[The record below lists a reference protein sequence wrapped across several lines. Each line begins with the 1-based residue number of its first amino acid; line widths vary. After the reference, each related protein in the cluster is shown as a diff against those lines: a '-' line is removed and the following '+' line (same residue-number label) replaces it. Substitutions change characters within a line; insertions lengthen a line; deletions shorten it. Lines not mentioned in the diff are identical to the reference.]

1 MVNPVK
7 FYDNAEEL
15 KSLILLDN
23 KNKSGI
29 YNWENK
35 NSAPAARSAV
45 GVSSKGGFAARFEG
59 EFYIGSAVDLN
70 KRMLE
75 YYRESYITHPSR
87 GKSIICF
94 ALVKYGYSNF
104 SLSIL
109 EYCDRDQVISREQ
122 FYLDLLNPP
131 YNILKYAYSSE
142 GYKHTLEAIQKM
154 SLAKKGK
161 FTKEDNSFY
170 GKTHTEEVKELMSQ
184 AALKR
189 IKPNNAKPVFL
200 KDLNNNIIGAPR
212 GVDPSTPKGSGA
224 APRALDF
231 KSMTELSLYLKAD
244 KATLSKHRDSN
255 KLFINFYFIVSKS
268 N

>member
-1 MVNPVK
+1 MINPVK
-7 FYDNAEEL
+7 YYDNAEEL
-15 KSLILLDN
+15 KSAILLDN
-23 KNKSGI
+23 KDKSGI
-29 YNWENK
+29 YKWENK
-35 NSAPAARSAV
+35 IS
-45 GVSSKGGFAARFEG
+45 G
-59 EFYIGSAVDLN
+59 EFYIGSAVDLK
-70 KRMLE
+70 KRMSE

-109 EYCDRDQVISREQ
+109 EYCDRTEVISREQ
-122 FYLDLLNPP
+122 YYLDLLNPS

-154 SLAKKGK
+154 SLTKKGK
-161 FTKEDNSFY
+161 FIKEDNSFY

-189 IKPNNAKPVFL
+189 TKPNNAKPVFL
-200 KDLNNNIIGAPR
+200 KDTNKNIIG
-212 GVDPSTPKGSGA
+212 
-224 APRALDF
+224 DF

-244 KATLSKHRDSN
+244 KASLAKYRDSN
-255 KLFINFYFIVSKS
+255 KLFRNLYYIVSKL
-268 N
+268 NK

>member
-1 MVNPVK
+1 MINSVK
-7 FYDNAEEL
+7 FYDNAEKL
-15 KSLILLDN
+15 KSLILLEN

-29 YNWENK
+29 YKWENK
-35 NSAPAARSAV
+35 TS
-45 GVSSKGGFAARFEG
+45 G
-59 EFYIGSAVDLN
+59 EFYIGSAIDLN

-94 ALVKYGYSNF
+94 ALVKYGYNNF
-104 SLSIL
+104 SLFIL
-109 EYCDRDQVISREQ
+109 EYCDKDEVITREQ
-122 FYLDLLNPP
+122 YYLDLLNPS
-131 YNILKYAYSSE
+131 YNILKYAYSSD

-161 FTKEDNSFY
+161 FIKENNSFY

-189 IKPNNAKPVFL
+189 TKPNNAKPVFL
-200 KDLNNNIIGAPR
+200 KNINNNIIG
-212 GVDPSTPKGSGA
+212 
-224 APRALDF
+224 DF

-244 KATLSKHRDSN
+244 KATLKRYRDSGS
-255 KLFINFYFIVSKS
+255 LFRNLYYIVSK
-268 N
+268 

>member
-29 YNWENK
+29 YKWENK
-35 NSAPAARSAV
+35 IS
-45 GVSSKGGFAARFEG
+45 G

-200 KDLNNNIIGAPR
+200 KDLNNNIIG
-212 GVDPSTPKGSGA
+212 
-224 APRALDF
+224 DF
-231 KSMTELSLYLKAD
+231 QSMTELSLYLKAD
-244 KATLSKHRDSN
+244 KATLSKYRDSN
-255 KLFINFYFIVSKS
+255 KLFRNLYFISSKPKE
-268 N
+268 

>member
-1 MVNPVK
+1 MSTDSKLSINPIRS
-7 FYDNAEEL
+7 YNNAE
-15 KSLILLDN
+15 KSKSIILLEN

-29 YNWENK
+29 YKWENK
-35 NSAPAARSAV
+35 IS
-45 GVSSKGGFAARFEG
+45 G
-59 EFYIGSAVDLN
+59 EYYIGSAVDLS
-70 KRMLE
+70 KRMSE

-87 GKSIICF
+87 GKSIICY
-94 ALVKYGYSNF
+94 ALVKYGYNNF

-109 EYCDRDQVISREQ
+109 EYCNRTEVISREQ
-122 FYLDLLNPP
+122 YYLDLLNPS
-131 YNILKYAYSSE
+131 YNILKYAYSSD

-200 KDLNNNIIGAPR
+200 KDLNNNIIG
-212 GVDPSTPKGSGA
+212 
-224 APRALDF
+224 DF
-231 KSMTELSLYLKAD
+231 KSITELSIYLKAD
-244 KATLSKHRDSN
+244 KATLAKYRNSN
-255 KLFINFYFIVSKS
+255 KLFRNLYYIVSKL
-268 N
+268 NK

>member
-29 YNWENK
+29 YKWENK
-35 NSAPAARSAV
+35 IS
-45 GVSSKGGFAARFEG
+45 G

-122 FYLDLLNPP
+122 FYLDLLNPS

-200 KDLNNNIIGAPR
+200 KDLNNNIIG
-212 GVDPSTPKGSGA
+212 
-224 APRALDF
+224 DF
-231 KSMTELSLYLKAD
+231 QSMTELSLYLKAD
-244 KATLSKHRDSN
+244 KATLSKYRDSN
-255 KLFINFYFIVSKS
+255 KLFRNLYFISSKPKE
-268 N
+268 

>member
-1 MVNPVK
+1 MIKPVK
-7 FYDNAEEL
+7 FYNNAEEL
-15 KSLILLDN
+15 KSAILIDN

-29 YNWENK
+29 YKWENK
-35 NSAPAARSAV
+35 I
-45 GVSSKGGFAARFEG
+45 SK
-59 EFYIGSAVDLN
+59 EFYIGSAVDLK
-70 KRMLE
+70 KRMSE

-94 ALVKYGYSNF
+94 ALVKYGYKNF

-109 EYCDRDQVISREQ
+109 EYCNRTEVISREQ

-131 YNILKYAYSSE
+131 YNILKYAYSSD

-161 FTKEDNSFY
+161 FIKDDNSFY
-170 GKTHTEEVKELMSQ
+170 GKTHTEEVKYLMSQ

-189 IKPNNAKPVFL
+189 TKPNNAKPVFL
-200 KDLNNNIIGAPR
+200 KDLNNNIIG
-212 GVDPSTPKGSGA
+212 
-224 APRALDF
+224 DF
-231 KSMTELSLYLKAD
+231 KSMTELSIYLKAD
-244 KATLSKHRDSN
+244 KATLKKHRDSGS
-255 KLFINFYFIVSKS
+255 LFRNLYYIVSKS

>member
-23 KNKSGI
+23 KNQSGI
-29 YNWENK
+29 YKWENK
-35 NSAPAARSAV
+35 IS
-45 GVSSKGGFAARFEG
+45 G

-75 YYRESYITHPSR
+75 YNRESYITHPSR

-154 SLAKKGK
+154 SLVKKGK

-170 GKTHTEEVKELMSQ
+170 GKTHTEEVKELMSKT
-184 AALKR
+184 ALKR
-189 IKPNNAKPVFL
+189 TKPNNAKPVFL
-200 KDLNNNIIGAPR
+200 KDLNNNIIG
-212 GVDPSTPKGSGA
+212 
-224 APRALDF
+224 DF

-244 KATLSKHRDSN
+244 KAALAKYRDSD
-255 KLFINFYFIVSKS
+255 KLFRNLYFISSKPKE
-268 N
+268 

>member
-1 MVNPVK
+1 MISPVK

-29 YNWENK
+29 YKWENK
-35 NSAPAARSAV
+35 IS
-45 GVSSKGGFAARFEG
+45 G

-75 YYRESYITHPSR
+75 YYRESYVTHPSR

-94 ALVKYGYSNF
+94 ALVKYGYNNF

-131 YNILKYAYSSE
+131 YNILKYAYSSD

-170 GKTHTEEVKELMSQ
+170 GKIHTEEVKELMSQ

-189 IKPNNAKPVFL
+189 TKPNNARPVFL
-200 KDLNNNIIGAPR
+200 KDLNNNIIG
-212 GVDPSTPKGSGA
+212 
-224 APRALDF
+224 DF

-244 KATLSKHRDSN
+244 KATLKRYRDSN
-255 KLFINFYFIVSKS
+255 GLFRNLYYIVSKS

>member
-1 MVNPVK
+1 MINSVK
-7 FYDNAEEL
+7 FYDNAEKL
-15 KSLILLDN
+15 KSLILLEN

-29 YNWENK
+29 YKWENK
-35 NSAPAARSAV
+35 TS
-45 GVSSKGGFAARFEG
+45 G
-59 EFYIGSAVDLN
+59 EFYIGSAIDLN

-94 ALVKYGYSNF
+94 ALVKYGYNNF
-104 SLSIL
+104 SLFIL
-109 EYCDRDQVISREQ
+109 EYCDKDEVITREQ
-122 FYLDLLNPP
+122 YYLDLLNPS
-131 YNILKYAYSSE
+131 YNILKYAYSSD

-161 FTKEDNSFY
+161 FIKENNNFY

-189 IKPNNAKPVFL
+189 TKPNNAKPVFL
-200 KDLNNNIIGAPR
+200 KNINNNIIG
-212 GVDPSTPKGSGA
+212 
-224 APRALDF
+224 DF

-244 KATLSKHRDSN
+244 KATLKRYRDSGS
-255 KLFINFYFIVSKS
+255 LFRNLYYIVSK
-268 N
+268 